1 MSRNRTNILIM
12 LCGVLI
18 YSTTPLCHAQDAG
31 MPSEAKKTQTVVAPA
46 LFPKVVNSP
55 LQVPE
60 PVKQVKKASEKS
72 WFRRIMEGTVIGAAI
87 YNTNRQNDGRPRPT
101 SNSR

>member
-1 MSRNRTNILIM
+1 MPSNRTKQWIL

-18 YSTTPLCHAQDAG
+18 CTATPLCQAQDAG

-46 LFPKVVNSP
+46 LLPKVVSSP

-60 PVKQVKKASEKS
+60 PAVPVKKASEKS
-72 WFRRIMEGTVIGAAI
+72 WFRRIMEGTAIGAAI
-87 YNTNRQNDGRPRPT
+87 YNTDRQSDGRPRPT